1 MKMQILHVCMTSM
14 VVTYSIKLFQMLVN
28 RYSILMS
35 LLLLVPE
42 AITLQHM
49 FVNKIKINTSRF
61 LFLCCIMRNP
71 QNNFNI
77 ILQSRFSRPPPPYFT
92 LPPPPSF
99 FQQKFPDLPISINFE
114 KVEPPKVKCLYVKD
128 FKARNKKHWLL
139 IKTLVLPTKYIKFYF
154 WVQQTSLLMKTWN

>member
-1 MKMQILHVCMTSM
+1 
-14 VVTYSIKLFQMLVN
+14 MLVN
-28 RYSILMS
+28 RYSISVS
-35 LLLLVPE
+35 LLLLVAE
-42 AITLQHM
+42 AITLYHM
-49 FVNKIKINTSRF
+49 FVNKVKINTSRF
-61 LFLCCIMRNP
+61 LYLCCIMRNL

-77 ILQSRFSRPPPPYFT
+77 ISQSPFSRHPHFT
-92 LPPPPSF
+92 LPPPPPSF
-99 FQQKFPDLPISINFE
+99 FQQKFSDLPISINFE

>member
-77 ILQSRFSRPPPPYFT
+77 ILQSRFYLT
-92 LPPPPSF
+92 PPPPSF
-99 FQQKFPDLPISINFE
+99 FQQKFSDLPISINFE